1 MKIRFSEGRDVSI
14 DDANADH
21 TVEDVIRLAGANPD
35 SFRILFG
42 GKLLRLSDRI
52 SEMNLPQDATF
63 LCIPKPKSSAE
74 RGTLERAQR
83 YERLSN
89 SERSSVSDEDDEGT
103 QIIPTTTH
111 LSSSLVFQR
120 FNTLFP
126 EQQMNTQGGHVHLR
140 NASLEEELLSFGGGF
155 FVGLFLGVFSMLL
168 VSNNNIKLPFKLGVL
183 AGLVANILFS
193 FPQRN

>member
-89 SERSSVSDEDDEGT
+89 SERSSVSDEDDE
-103 QIIPTTTH
+103 
-111 LSSSLVFQR
+111 
-120 FNTLFP
+120 

-168 VSNNNIKLPFKLGVL
+168 LAPLPLL
-183 AGLVANILFS
+183 SFS
-193 FPQRN
+193 FFLGASSKHNPYL